1 MKSNATEKQQSIF
14 SLGIL
19 SRYVLYLIMVKKDHY
34 NYMNIYA
41 PTIYVVFI
49 YLYDIYSGSW
59 YIQVCTLNVWSV
71 IVVYKCI

>member
-1 MKSNATEKQQSIF
+1 
-14 SLGIL
+14 
-19 SRYVLYLIMVKKDHY
+19 MVKKDHY

-49 YLYDIYSGSW
+49 YLYDIYSGRW

-71 IVVYKCI
+71 IVVY